1 MRNKT
6 NLTIAFGVIAAICV
20 FGIVDKVAA
29 EPDGSQRLRG
39 LGGRVF
45 AVEVTDLSDGSTF
58 PNCYYFNS
66 DGTWDDPLFP
76 ELGTWTQDSTGAS
89 TPYTAEA
96 VADFGGII
104 IQLLQQGTVTPAGG
118 GGVLQLEAHS
128 QAIVV
133 GGDFDGLVL
142 AEFLSVGSE
151 VDECPSDSD
160 SGDPVAA
167 VR

>member
-1 MRNKT
+1 MHKKT
-6 NLTIAFGVIAAICV
+6 NLTVVFGVITVICV
-20 FGIVDKVAA
+20 LGIVDRVAA
-29 EPDGSQRLRG
+29 EPDESQRLRG
-39 LGGRVF
+39 MGGRVF
-45 AVEVTDLSDGSTF
+45 AVQVTDLSDGSTF

-76 ELGTWTQDSTGAS
+76 EIGTWVQHSTGAS

-96 VADFGGII
+96 VGDFGII

-118 GGVLQLEAHS
+118 SGVLQLEALS

-133 GGDFDGLVL
+133 GGDLDGVVL

-160 SGDPVAA
+160 SGDPVAT